1 CRRVLPKGTY
11 FINDRDRMPPA
22 GTNSR
27 QRVEDR
33 RVRVQDLR
41 ANLPDDLLEPPVE
54 IADDRQLT
62 KPRQPRGEPSRHPGP
77 QKLPFAD
84 ALSRWSRR
92 VMLAAGQQHR
102 LPAKCPLVVNNTK
115 GAIDIAALER
125 QRMVE

>member
-1 CRRVLPKGTY
+1 MSAVTCRRVLPKGTY
-11 FINDRDRMPPA
+11 FINDRDRMPSA

-41 ANLPDDLLEPPVE
+41 ANFPDHLIEPPIEV
-54 IADDRQLT
+54 ADELQLAN
-62 KPRQPRGEPSRHPGP
+62 PRQPGGEPGRHPGP

-84 ALSRWSRR
+84 PLSRRSRR

-102 LPAKCPLVVNNTK
+102 LPAQRPLLVDNAER
-115 GAIDIAALER
+115 AIDIAALER
-125 QRMVE
+125 